1 MNLLL
6 MKDVGL
12 VVRWSMMLLVD
23 DDDDDDDDDDA
34 GRVAASF

>member
-12 VVRWSMMLLVD
+12 VVRWLMMLLVD